1 LKIDLYKLAKM
12 NEIAKE
18 GARRVAE
25 NLSAMLG
32 MDVEMKITKID
43 FVTLSDIPEEIGDSE
58 MVGVYLMFFGTP
70 SGHLMVLF
78 PVTSAK
84 KVANLLL
91 AGIGENGGNGE
102 NCDEFSEL
110 DLSAIGEIGNIITSS
125 FIDGW
130 ANVLKTEIDIST
142 PQVIHDMGSAVID
155 PIIVELSKEHD
166 HAFVFN
172 SSITAKDKDITCQ
185 IYVFPDMDKL
195 VEALEK
201 L

>member
-1 LKIDLYKLAKM
+1 MKIDLHKLAKM
-12 NEIAKE
+12 NEMAKE
-18 GARRVAE
+18 GAHRAAE

-32 MDVEMKITKID
+32 MDVQMRVTKID
-43 FVTLSDIPEEIGDSE
+43 FVTLSDIPEEIGDTE
-58 MVGVYLMFFGTP
+58 IIGAYLMFYGSP

-84 KVANLLL
+84 KIANLLL
-91 AGIGENGGNGE
+91 AGIGENGTNE
-102 NCDEFSEL
+102 EFSEL
-110 DLSAIGEIGNIITSS
+110 DMSAIAEIGNIITSS

-130 ANVLKTEIDIST
+130 ANVLKVEIDIST
-142 PQVIHDMGSAVID
+142 PQVIHDMGSAVVD
-155 PIIVELSKEHD
+155 PVIVELAKEHD

-172 SSITAKDKDITCQ
+172 SSIIAQDKDITCQ

-201 L
+201 V

>member
-1 LKIDLYKLAKM
+1 MKVDLYKLAKM
-12 NEIAKE
+12 NEMAKE

-32 MDVEMKITKID
+32 MDVQMKITKID
-43 FVTLSDIPEEIGDSE
+43 FVTLSDIPEEIGDEE
-58 MVGVYLMFFGTP
+58 MVGVYLMFHGTP

-78 PVTSAK
+78 PVASAK
-84 KVANLLL
+84 KVASLLL
-91 AGIGENGGNGE
+91 AGIGEDNGTGE
-102 NCDEFSEL
+102 GFTDL
-110 DLSAIGEIGNIITSS
+110 DKSAISEVGNIITSS

-142 PQVIHDMGSAVID
+142 PHLIHDMGSAVID
-155 PIIVELSKEHD
+155 PIIVELAKEHD

-172 SSITAKDKDITCQ
+172 SSITAQDKDITCQ
-185 IYVFPDMDKL
+185 IYVFPDMNKL
-195 VEALEK
+195 VEALER